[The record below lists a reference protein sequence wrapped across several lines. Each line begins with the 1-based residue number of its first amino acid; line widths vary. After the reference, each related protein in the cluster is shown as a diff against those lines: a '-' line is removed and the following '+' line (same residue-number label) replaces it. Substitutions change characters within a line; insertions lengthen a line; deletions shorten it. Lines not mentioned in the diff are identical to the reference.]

1 MTKVPD
7 CLAKVEQR
15 RVTGWEKD
23 EIQFGN
29 WSIMLR
35 KRRDIGKIMFPARK
49 NYVSS
54 WKKDIQFGKS
64 IISGQKKAGSRLEK
78 GRRGCKKR
86 KDPG

>member
-1 MTKVPD
+1 
-7 CLAKVEQR
+7 
-15 RVTGWEKD
+15 
-23 EIQFGN
+23 
-29 WSIMLR
+29 
-35 KRRDIGKIMFPARK
+35 MFPARK

-64 IISGQKKAGSRLEK
+64 IISDQKKAGSRLEK